1 MEQRGAASALV
12 TGGSR
17 GIGAHIAGLL
27 AADGVDV
34 TLTYR
39 RSADAA
45 EAVAEAIRATGGS
58 ARAVR
63 AELESEADIDALF
76 AGDTAYDAVV
86 ANAAASVF
94 RPVAELQPHHLERSW
109 ATNVRSF
116 VLLAQRA
123 APRMPRGGRIVALT
137 SYGAQRA
144 FPRYAAIGADKAA
157 LESWVRHLAVE
168 LGERGIT
175 VNAVSGG
182 LVDTDSLHHFYAD
195 PAMPSLETM
204 TARIPLR
211 RLGTADDVAHAVRFL
226 LSPQAGY
233 ITGQTLVV
241 DGGMTI
247 AAPPFAAEVGATRE
261 EEERKR

>member
-1 MEQRGAASALV
+1 MEQRGAASALI

-17 GIGAHIAGLL
+17 GIGAQLARLL
-27 AADGVDV
+27 AADGVEV

-45 EAVAEAIRATGGS
+45 EAVAGDIRAAGGS
-58 ARAVR
+58 ARAVH
-63 AELESEADIDALF
+63 AELESADDIDALF

-94 RPVAELQPHHLERSW
+94 RPIAELEPRHLERSW

-123 APRMPRGGRIVALT
+123 AQRMPHGGRIVALT

-157 LESWVRHLAVE
+157 VESWVRHLAVE
-168 LGERGIT
+168 LGTRGIT
-175 VNAVSGG
+175 VNAVNGG
-182 LVDTDSLHHFYAD
+182 LIDTDSLHHFYAD

-204 TARIPLR
+204 TGRIPLG
-211 RLGTADDVAHAVRFL
+211 RLGSPDDVAHTVRFL
-226 LSPQAGY
+226 LSPHAGY
-233 ITGQTLVV
+233 ITGQTIVV

-247 AAPPFAAEVGATRE
+247 AAPPFQTEVRARPE
-261 EEERKR
+261 EENR